1 MELIKKINSVGKQN
15 FQNNLFVN
23 IAAKIAS
30 VFSILFAMS
39 IVYELRNH
47 VDLWLL
53 IMLSIFISFFLI
65 VNEVIKV
72 RSIKAM
78 YNNKLKSLLTFLF
91 TFILSLSL
99 STIGIYLWVNKTD
112 NINSES
118 LISKAVESNDLKSYY
133 RMQIDSIRNNK
144 FESTEEYNDLNKSLS
159 FWKSRKA
166 TDLEER
172 ANIRENIIKIENQI
186 QTNRKEYNDN
196 QKLSISNLE
205 NELQSKLDIVDVKF
219 TNQSKEVNKNNF
231 LTYIL
236 LTLIVVVEF
245 AIIYLNNNIAKV
257 ETEFVQYTNNDIV
270 KKYKV
275 GRKLLESLF
284 LTSNSVDT
292 GSGYTELITNINK
305 AKYSYVN
312 KLENLQWEDLIELY
326 NLYIDLDILD
336 RGFVK
341 KKEESDE
348 TGVLTNKFQVR
359 DIESALKKYDKY
371 YNVILK

>member
-186 QTNRKEYNDN
+186 QTNRKEYYDN

-257 ETEFVQYTNNDIV
+257 ETEFIQYTNNDVV

-275 GRKLLESLF
+275 GRKLLECLF
-284 LTSNSVDT
+284 LTSNRVVKDDNS
-292 GSGYTELITNINK
+292 TELITNINK
-305 AKYSYVN
+305 AKYSHVN

-341 KKEESDE
+341 KKDESDE
-348 TGVLTNKFQVR
+348 NGVLTNKFQVEN
-359 DIESALKKYDKY
+359 IESALKRYDQY

>member
-144 FESTEEYNDLNKSLS
+144 FESTKEYNDLNKSLS

-186 QTNRKEYNDN
+186 QTNRKEYYDN

-236 LTLIVVVEF
+236 LTLIIVVEF

-257 ETEFVQYTNNDIV
+257 ETEFIQYTNNDVV

-275 GRKLLESLF
+275 GRKLLECLF
-284 LTSNSVDT
+284 LTSNRVVKDDNS
-292 GSGYTELITNINK
+292 TELITNINK
-305 AKYSYVN
+305 AKYSHVN

-341 KKEESDE
+341 KKDESDE
-348 TGVLTNKFQVR
+348 NGVLTNKFQVE
-359 DIESALKKYDKY
+359 DIESALKRYDQY

>member
-1 MELIKKINSVGKQN
+1 
-15 FQNNLFVN
+15 
-23 IAAKIAS
+23 
-30 VFSILFAMS
+30 
-39 IVYELRNH
+39 
-47 VDLWLL
+47 
-53 IMLSIFISFFLI
+53 
-65 VNEVIKV
+65 
-72 RSIKAM
+72 
-78 YNNKLKSLLTFLF
+78 
-91 TFILSLSL
+91 FILSLSL

-186 QTNRKEYNDN
+186 QTNRKEYYDN

-257 ETEFVQYTNNDIV
+257 ETEFIQYTNNDVV

-275 GRKLLESLF
+275 GRKLLECLF
-284 LTSNSVDT
+284 LTSNRVVKDDNS
-292 GSGYTELITNINK
+292 TELITNINK
-305 AKYSYVN
+305 AKYSHVN

-326 NLYIDLDILD
+326 NLYID
-336 RGFVK
+336 
-341 KKEESDE
+341 
-348 TGVLTNKFQVR
+348 
-359 DIESALKKYDKY
+359 
-371 YNVILK
+371 

>member
-39 IVYELRNH
+39 IVYELRSH
-47 VDLWLL
+47 VDSWLL

-118 LISKAVESNDLKSYY
+118 LITKAVESNDLKSDY
-133 RMQIDSIRNNK
+133 RMQIESIRSNE
-144 FESTEEYNDLNKSLS
+144 FESSNQYKQLSEDLS
-159 FWKSRKA
+159 FWRNRRA
-166 TDLEER
+166 ADVEER
-172 ANIRENIIKIENQI
+172 GYIRDNIVRIENQI
-186 QTNRKEYNDN
+186 QSNRKEYNDN
-196 QKLSISNLE
+196 QNLSISNLE

-245 AIIYLNNNIAKV
+245 VIIYLNNNIAKV
-257 ETEFVQYTNNDIV
+257 DTEFVQYTNNDIV

-284 LTSNSVDT
+284 LTANRVVKDDNC
-292 GSGYTELITNINK
+292 TELITNINK

-312 KLENLQWEDLIELY
+312 KLENLQWDDLIELY

-348 TGVLTNKFQVR
+348 TGVLTNKFQVEN
-359 DIESALKKYDKY
+359 IEFALKRYDQY

>member
-47 VDLWLL
+47 VDSWLL

-118 LISKAVESNDLKSYY
+118 LITKAVESNDLKSDY
-133 RMQIDSIRNNK
+133 RMQIESIRNNE
-144 FESTEEYNDLNKSLS
+144 FESSNQYKQLSEDLS
-159 FWKSRKA
+159 FWRNRRA
-166 TDLEER
+166 ADVEER
-172 ANIRENIIKIENQI
+172 GYIRDNIVRIENQI
-186 QTNRKEYNDN
+186 QSNRKEYNDN
-196 QKLSISNLE
+196 QNLSISKLE

-236 LTLIVVVEF
+236 LTLIIVVEF
-245 AIIYLNNNIAKV
+245 VIIYLNNNIAKV
-257 ETEFVQYTNNDIV
+257 DTEFVQYTNNDIV

-284 LTSNSVDT
+284 LTANRVVKDDNC
-292 GSGYTELITNINK
+292 TELITNINK

-312 KLENLQWEDLIELY
+312 KLENLQWDDLIELY

-348 TGVLTNKFQVR
+348 TGVLTNKFQVE
-359 DIESALKKYDKY
+359 DIESALKRYDQY